1 MAYPM
6 RIRHFNKA
14 MRAWLRLKCLSLPVS
29 FNIKMLA
36 IIVMISV
43 TMTSYKTLGD
53 TLANEARPFSRA
65 ELYAYISEK
74 TQVWSEGRVFHSEA
88 GTLLLLWKGQYGKGT
103 WSTDDN
109 GVLCWHV
116 WSWNEVPCQAFY
128 HNNDGVSIVFKGATS
143 SAPELEEGNT
153 LVNLELGVESSA
165 KFVLG
170 LSENFTD
177 TLLAKEET
185 IDLLSGKTVIWGLGR
200 GLYYSPD
207 FKLMKIWN
215 GVRGTGTWSVS
226 DEGAVCWH
234 VPGWGETP
242 CEVYYYN
249 GDELMVIL
257 EGTHSKASKHIN
269 GNTIGSF

>member
-1 MAYPM
+1 M
-6 RIRHFNKA
+6 
-14 MRAWLRLKCLSLPVS
+14 
-29 FNIKMLA
+29 
-36 IIVMISV
+36 
-43 TMTSYKTLGD
+43 
-53 TLANEARPFSRA
+53 
-65 ELYAYISEK
+65 
-74 TQVWSEGRVFHSEA
+74 
-88 GTLLLLWKGQYGKGT
+88 
-103 WSTDDN
+103 
-109 GVLCWHV
+109 
-116 WSWNEVPCQAFY
+116 
-128 HNNDGVSIVFKGATS
+128 
-143 SAPELEEGNT
+143 
-153 LVNLELGVESSA
+153 
-165 KFVLG
+165 LG